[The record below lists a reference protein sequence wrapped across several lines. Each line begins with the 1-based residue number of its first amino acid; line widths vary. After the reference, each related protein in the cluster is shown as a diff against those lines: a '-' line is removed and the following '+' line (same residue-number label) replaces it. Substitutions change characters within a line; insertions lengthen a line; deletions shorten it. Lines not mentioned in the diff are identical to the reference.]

1 MSSHQPL
8 LSVITVVY
16 NWAETIQKTIDHV
29 FLQDYKNFEYIIID
43 GMSTDNTSEIVSTY
57 WDRIVYIREPDGGL
71 YDAMNKWI
79 KLARG
84 EVIGIINADDFY
96 LPGTFAEV
104 MKKFTETHS
113 IDFIHWNTI
122 DCEKNWSHFESTP
135 YSAKLLRYWM
145 CIKHPTCFVK
155 KKVYDKIGVFDTS
168 YQIAADY
175 DFVLRAYMK
184 GYHFHHLNRATVFF
198 RRDGI
203 SDKRRFLASC
213 EQLKVQK
220 NNRCGNSI
228 ISFFVFI
235 YWVLVKPV
243 YRYIKSLLFNFHY
256 WRKL

>member
-1 MSSHQPL
+1 MLDGVPY
-8 LSVITVVY
+8 LSVITVVF
-16 NWAETIQKTIDHV
+16 NWGKTIQKTIESV
-29 FLQDYKNFEYIIID
+29 LSQNNQNCEYIIVD
-43 GMSTDNTSEIVSTY
+43 AMSTDETEEIIRSYSGITY
-57 WDRIVYIREPDGGL
+57 VREPDRGL

-104 MKKFTETHS
+104 MKEFTRTQS
-113 IDFIHWNTI
+113 TDIIHGNII
-122 DCEKNWSHFESTP
+122 DCEKNWSYFESRP
-135 YSAKLLRYWM
+135 YSVNLLRYWM

-155 KKVYDKIGVFDTS
+155 RKVYDKIGAFDTS

-184 GYHFHHLNRATVFF
+184 GYHFHHLDRATVFF

-235 YWVLVKPV
+235 YWVLVKPL
-243 YRYIKSLLFNFHY
+243 YRYIKSLLFNFRY

>member
-1 MSSHQPL
+1 MPSHQPL

-57 WDRIVYIREPDGGL
+57 WDRIVYIREPDEGL

-104 MKKFTETHS
+104 MKKFIGTRS
-113 IDFIHWNTI
+113 IDIIHGNII
-122 DCEKNWSHFESTP
+122 DSEKNWSYFESRP
-135 YSAKLLRYWM
+135 YPESLLRYWM
-145 CIKHPTCFVK
+145 CIKHPTCFVR
-155 KKVYDKIGVFDTS
+155 KKVYDKIGVFNTS
-168 YQIAADY
+168 YKIAADY
-175 DFVLRAYMK
+175 DFVLRAYMQ
-184 GYHFHHLNRATVFF
+184 GYHFYNLDRAMVFF

-203 SDKRRFLASC
+203 SDKRCFLASC

-220 NNRCGNSI
+220 NNHCHGSI
-228 ISFFVFI
+228 ISFFVFV
-235 YWVLVKPV
+235 YWFLVKPLI
-243 YRYIKSLLFNFHY
+243 RKIFSALFNLY
-256 WRKL
+256 YRNRV